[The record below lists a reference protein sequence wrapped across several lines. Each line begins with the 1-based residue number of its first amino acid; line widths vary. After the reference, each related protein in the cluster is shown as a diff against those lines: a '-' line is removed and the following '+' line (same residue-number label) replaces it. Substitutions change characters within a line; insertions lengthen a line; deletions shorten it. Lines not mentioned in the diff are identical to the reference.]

1 MDYYAIGQRIRK
13 IRKAMGLSQEQIAE
27 RVGISVTHMSHIE
40 TGNTKLSLEVFAA
53 ITSSLDCRADELLF
67 GTREIIGAEAFGD
80 IVLVLQSLSARE
92 MCIVSD
98 VVKSTAEALKKYED
112 DSIPG

>member
-13 IRKAMGLSQEQIAE
+13 IRKAMGLSQEQLAE

-67 GTREIIGAEAFGD
+67 GTREIIGAEAFSD

-92 MCIVSD
+92 MCIVAD
-98 VVKSTAEALKKYED
+98 IVKSTAEALKKYED
-112 DSIPG
+112 DNIWG